1 MRALAVS
8 RSAVTRAAALA
19 ASIPALFVVV
29 GLAGSDLPAWLVAVT
44 GSERFAEAA
53 LAVLTWFVAYIA
65 LLVFGLGFLRGEPL
79 SKFSLRDLSVEFGA
93 VADCATSTSGSRGT
107 CVS

>member
-1 MRALAVS
+1 
-8 RSAVTRAAALA
+8 VTRAAALA

-44 GSERFAEAA
+44 GSEPFAEAA